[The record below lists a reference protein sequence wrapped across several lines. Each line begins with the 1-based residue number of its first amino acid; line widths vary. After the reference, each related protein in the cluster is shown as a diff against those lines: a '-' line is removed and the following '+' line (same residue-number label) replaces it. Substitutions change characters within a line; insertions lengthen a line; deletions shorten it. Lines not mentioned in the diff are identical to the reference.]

1 MTSRRYDFL
10 RELLSHKYECANPK
24 DYKDFVNSCKG
35 KDWKGNN
42 VFHEIFMLEEEMRN
56 KYLAVIYDPA
66 YQVKA
71 YLRPQPKKRC
81 CSCLGS
87 KNQVVEI
94 AAPNEERDPDDEVQ
108 IGDFWK
114 RNRISLQ
121 PYEMEHR

>member
-1 MTSRRYDFL
+1 
-10 RELLSHKYECANPK
+10 
-24 DYKDFVNSCKG
+24 
-35 KDWKGNN
+35 
-42 VFHEIFMLEEEMRN
+42 MLDEDMRN

-81 CSCLGS
+81 CGLLTAS
-87 KNQVVEI
+87 NQVVEI
-94 AAPNEERDPDDEVQ
+94 VAPKEEREPEAEVQ

>member
-1 MTSRRYDFL
+1 M

-81 CSCLGS
+81 CNFLSS
-87 KNQVVEI
+87 SNQVVEI
-94 AAPNEERDPDDEVQ
+94 AAPNEQRVPDAEV
-108 IGDFWK
+108 
-114 RNRISLQ
+114 
-121 PYEMEHR
+121 

>member
-1 MTSRRYDFL
+1 M

-81 CSCLGS
+81 CGWLAAS
-87 KNQVVEI
+87 NQVVEI
-94 AAPNEERDPDDEVQ
+94 AAAIILSIIESQAP
-108 IGDFWK
+108 ISWK
-114 RNRISLQ
+114 ETLSILT
-121 PYEMEHR
+121 P